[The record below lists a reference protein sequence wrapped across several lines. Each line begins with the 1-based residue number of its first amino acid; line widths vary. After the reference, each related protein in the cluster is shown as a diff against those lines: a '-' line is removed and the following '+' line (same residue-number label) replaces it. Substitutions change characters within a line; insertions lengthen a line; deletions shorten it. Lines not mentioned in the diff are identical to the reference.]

1 MRSDTGV
8 FEKLIERNKIS
19 SDNPAS
25 VQNIVIVTDRDEAGT
40 EAEFLKS
47 IMDILQKRE
56 VSYDGEL
63 NNGIWLTLHVNQI
76 PLFNSPS

>member
-1 MRSDTGV
+1 MARTLIKNNDKLTIGSAGGCSQIPGV
-8 FEKLIERNKIS
+8 FEKLIERNQIS

-47 IMDILQKRE
+47 IMDILQNRE
-56 VSYDGEL
+56 VSYD
-63 NNGIWLTLHVNQI
+63 
-76 PLFNSPS
+76 